1 MREDAARFTSQK
13 NLPYV
18 KPFYNVNVDDDN
30 AVLDWFR
37 ETDSYLQMYY
47 QPVFREQKNNLRIF
61 LSLGVNP
68 NFFSPLVAVY
78 LQQGLVDDQ
87 PDEIFINEFYRLV
100 MDSVSLIVSNEL
112 TAQVLPN
119 NDDYKDK
126 IAAKFVKMW
135 LDSYYYDL
143 DIDVQRIKWEVQK
156 NIFGEAFVVPEWDEE
171 AGDLLDEAKVY
182 ANEDVFMVDEEGRE
196 IYDENEKLI
205 KIRKYLRTGDVVLAN
220 PMPYHVMLDP
230 KMTYDDCN
238 WGYYVE
244 WIETEYLE
252 RKYQRQFKK
261 EEGKPRYDAISGFD
275 KVTQNHTKVYKFYHR
290 SHPFLPEG
298 RYISCTEDFV
308 LVNKSLIENPTLIE
322 KRILPFVRFSEM
334 DIGVGTRAPPML
346 ARNTKPITSG
356 INRLTNQIYNN
367 LTAESPKI
375 FVHETS
381 GVDAQRM
388 PDGII
393 VMEWRGN
400 HKPSIETPQTNTSS
414 IFKFRDDLKKN
425 LLEMGMTTPMTRGD
439 TPNAQL
445 DSFIALQHFEDQRVM
460 VATPGIKNHLKSME
474 HLSRNIISIAKDHY
488 DEDES
493 RLIKVVGRNNK
504 VNLKYFKPENLQKV
518 YDVKLSTTGNLAN
531 SRAARTQLIMTLK
544 REFPQIIQD
553 EVFVD
558 MLGLSQSEKFTNSIT
573 AAVNTAESEN
583 EDMLNSEPVQDPER
597 YEDLITHWDTHRIPM
612 QTMEFK
618 TSPAEVKELF
628 ERHMTATEKLMYE
641 QARESPAF
649 QQRIMTLRQFPMFYY
664 PTPLNEPPQ
673 LPMQAMQELGGVPE
687 ENLSAPA
694 EDTELPPF
702 DIAEE
707 EASLQ
712 QKEQELQP
720 T

>member
-1 MREDAARFTSQK
+1 MREDAARYFAQK

-18 KPFYNVNVDDDN
+18 KPFYTVNQEDEGDI
-30 AVLDWFR
+30 LDWFR
-37 ETDSYLQMYY
+37 TTDTYLQMYY
-47 QPVFREQKNNLRIF
+47 QPVFREQKANLRIF

-68 NFFSPLVAVY
+68 NFFSPMVAVY
-78 LQQGLVDDQ
+78 LQQGVIDDQ

-100 MDSVSLIVSNEL
+100 MDSVSLVVSNEL

-135 LDSYYYDL
+135 LDSYSYDL
-143 DIDVQRIKWEVQK
+143 DIDLQRIKWEIQK
-156 NIFGEAFVVPEWDEE
+156 NIFGEAFVIPEWDEE
-171 AGDLLDEAKVY
+171 AGDLLKEAKVY
-182 ANEDVFMVDEEGRE
+182 ANEDIFMVDEQGRE
-196 IYDENEKLI
+196 IVDEQGKLI
-205 KIRKYLRTGDVVLAN
+205 KVRKYLRHGDVTLAN

-230 KMTYDDCN
+230 KFRYEDCN
-238 WGYYVE
+238 WFYWVD
-244 WIETEYLE
+244 WMETEYLE
-252 RKYQRQFKK
+252 KKYNQKFRQA
-261 EEGKPRYDAISGFD
+261 EGKVRYDAVGGFD
-275 KVTQNHTKVYKFYHR
+275 KTTQNHTLVYKFYHR

-298 RYISCTEDFV
+298 RYIMCTEDV
-308 LVNKSLIENPTLIE
+308 LLVNKTLIENPSLIENRKLPLI
-322 KRILPFVRFSEM
+322 RFSEM
-334 DIGVGTRAPPML
+334 DIGIGTRCCPML
-346 ARNTKPITSG
+346 ARNTRPITSG

-367 LTAESPKI
+367 LEAESPKI

-388 PDGII
+388 PNGIC

-445 DSFIALQHFEDQRVM
+445 DSFIALQHFEDQRVQL
-460 VATPGIKNHLKSME
+460 AAPSIKNHIKSME
-474 HLSRNIISIAKDHY
+474 HLFRNIISCARDHY
-488 DEDES
+488 DEDED
-493 RLIKVVGRNNK
+493 RLIKIVGRNNK

-531 SRAARTQLIMTLK
+531 SKAARTQLMMTIK
-544 REFPQIIQD
+544 REFPNVIPD
-553 EVFVD
+553 ELFVD
-558 MLGLSQSEKFTNSIT
+558 MLGLSQSEKFTNSVT
-573 AAVNTAESEN
+573 AAVNSAESEN
-583 EDMLNSEPVQDPER
+583 EDMLNGEPIQDPER
-597 YEDLITHWDTHRIPM
+597 YEDLITHWDSHRIPM

-618 TSPAEVKELF
+618 TSPEEIKDLF

-641 QARESPAF
+641 QARESPGF
-649 QQRIMTLRQFPMFYY
+649 QQRLLTLRQFPMFYF

-673 LPMQAMQELGGVPE
+673 PMMPEGQEFGGVPE

-694 EDTELPPF
+694 EDMGLPPF
-702 DIAEE
+702 DVEE
-707 EASLQ
+707 EQAAAAPA
-712 QKEQELQP
+712 ENII
-720 T
+720 

>member
-1 MREDAARFTSQK
+1 MREDAARFYAQK

-18 KPFYNVNVDDDN
+18 KPFYTVNVDDDG
-30 AVLDWFR
+30 AILEWFR
-37 ETDSYLQMYY
+37 ETDTYLQMYY
-47 QPVFREQKNNLRIF
+47 QPVFREQKNNLRVF

-68 NFFSPLVAVY
+68 NFFSPMVAVY
-78 LQQGLVDDQ
+78 LQQGVIDDQ
-87 PDEIFINEFYRLV
+87 PDDIFINEFYRLV
-100 MDSVSLIVSNEL
+100 MDSVSLVVSNEL

-135 LDSYYYDL
+135 LDSYFYDL
-143 DIDVQRIKWEVQK
+143 DIDVQRIKWEIQK
-156 NIFGEAFVVPEWDEE
+156 NIFGEAFVIPEWDEE

-182 ANEDVFMVDEEGRE
+182 ANEEMFMVDEEGRE
-196 IYDENEKLI
+196 VYDDNEKLI
-205 KIRKYLRTGDVVLAN
+205 RIRKYLRTGDVVLTN

-230 KMTYDDCN
+230 KFTYEECN
-238 WGYYVE
+238 WGY
-244 WIETEYLE
+244 WIDWEETEYLE
-252 RKYQRQFKK
+252 KKYKKQFKQS
-261 EEGKPRYDAISGFD
+261 EGKVRYDAVSGFD
-275 KVTQNHTKVYKFYHR
+275 KTTQNHTLVYKFYHR
-290 SHPFLPEG
+290 SHPFIPEG
-298 RYISCTEDFV
+298 RYIMCTEDVV

-322 KRILPFVRFSEM
+322 KRTLPIVRFSEL
-334 DIGVGTRAPPML
+334 DIGIGTRCAPML
-346 ARNTKPITSG
+346 ARNTRPITSG

-445 DSFIALQHFEDQRVM
+445 DSFIALQHFEDQRVQL
-460 VATPGIKNHLKSME
+460 AGPSIKNHLKSME

-488 DEDES
+488 DQDEN

-518 YDVKLSTTGNLAN
+518 YDVKISTTGNLAN
-531 SRAARTQLIMTLK
+531 SKAARTQLIMTIK
-544 REFPQIIQD
+544 REFPDIMQN

-583 EDMLNSEPVQDPER
+583 EDMLNGEQVQDPER
-597 YEDLITHWDTHRIPM
+597 YEDLITHWETHRIPM

-618 TSPAEVKELF
+618 TSPVEVKDLF
-628 ERHMTATEKLMYE
+628 ERHMTATEKLMFE
-641 QARESPAF
+641 QARESPSF
-649 QQRIMTLRQFPMFYY
+649 QQRILTLRQFPMFYY

-673 LPMQAMQELGGVPE
+673 LPMMGGEDLGGVPE

-702 DIAEE
+702 NVAEE
-707 EASLQ
+707 Q
-712 QKEQELQP
+712 QALLPPEEQIQP